1 MLRPFR
7 LHEPTTV
14 QEATSLLA
22 DLGGAGRPYA
32 GGTELLLAMKAG
44 LLRYDHLVNVKT
56 IAGLDQVGFE
66 DGVLSI
72 GPTATHRDL
81 EESAV
86 VNERYPLLAGVERRV
101 ANVRVRN
108 VGTIGGNLCFAEP
121 HSDPGAALLL
131 YDAEV
136 EVAGPGGRRTLTVE
150 ELQTGPYETALGEDE
165 LLTRI
170 LVPVLPQ
177 GMTGT
182 YLKFGYHHRP
192 TLGVGVAV
200 RLSDGARLAIADVR
214 VSVGSVSP
222 RPLRLR
228 DVEDRLR
235 GQAVS
240 DAVGDGSGEL
250 RPLVAEAGELAAAAA
265 QPVDDMH
272 GSADYKRHVTKVFL
286 GRALDEA
293 VQAAL
298 AREGAG

>member
-1 MLRPFR
+1 M
-7 LHEPTTV
+7 E
-14 QEATSLLA
+14 EATSLLA
-22 DLGGAGRPYA
+22 DLGGAARPYA

-56 IAGLDQVGFE
+56 VAGLDEVGFD

-72 GPTATHRDL
+72 GATATHRAIED
-81 EESAV
+81 SAV
-86 VNERYPLLAGVERRV
+86 VTERYPLLAGVERRV

-136 EVAGPGGRRTLTVE
+136 EVTGPSGRRKLTIE
-150 ELQTGPYETALGEDE
+150 DLATGPYETALAEDE

-170 LVPVLPQ
+170 LVPELPT
-177 GMTGT
+177 GMTGI

-200 RLSDGARLAIADVR
+200 RLSDGARPAIADVR

-228 DVEDRLR
+228 DVEERLR

-240 DAVGDGSGEL
+240 DVVGDGSGDL
-250 RPLVAEAGELAAAAA
+250 PALVAEAGELAAVAA

-272 GSADYKRHVTKVFL
+272 GSAEYKRHVTKVFL
-286 GRALDEA
+286 GKALDEA
-293 VQAAL
+293 VQAAP
-298 AREGAG
+298 AGEGAG